1 MNKRHIVAV
10 LLAGLMQAWSIAW
23 PFEWGYGSPHGW
35 SQCASLAVMAFML
48 DRAHT
53 TRQAFALGW
62 LFALAWIGG
71 ATWWL
76 YISLHAYGGLAV
88 PLAATAI
95 FLFAAALA
103 LYYGA
108 ATSLYRGLCTEHTSR
123 AWRVAAFVALWTGA
137 ELLRGNLWTGFPW
150 GAGGYAH
157 IEGWAKHWAPWL
169 GVYGLTAISAGLAM
183 AMGGRVATVKHL
195 KPSRISGAIGLAL
208 ATVLAYMWLDSPL
221 REPTDTHANSL
232 KITLLQGNIP
242 QDLKFGA
249 GVSQALQ
256 TYGDALARTDSDLVV
271 TPETAI
277 PLLPSQL
284 PPDYWSGL
292 QARFATG
299 NQAALIGLPLVKA
312 EGQGRAQYANAA
324 LGLLPQAERYQ
335 YIKHHLV
342 PFGEFVPPLFQ
353 WFVQQLNIPLGEF
366 TRGAPVQASLHWK
379 GERIAPNICYE
390 DLFGEE
396 LARSFAKTDEAPT
409 LMVNMSNIAWF
420 GNTIAIEQHLNISR
434 MRALELGRPMLR
446 ATNTGA
452 TAWIDAHGVVQ
463 ARLPS
468 ATQGELTVQVQGVHG
483 AITPYARWVSVWGL
497 WPFGLAIVAVLLPL
511 WKRRRAQ
518 RA

>member
-1 MNKRHIVAV
+1 
-10 LLAGLMQAWSIAW
+10 
-23 PFEWGYGSPHGW
+23 
-35 SQCASLAVMAFML
+35 MAYML
-48 DRAHT
+48 DRART
-53 TRQAFALGW
+53 TPQAFALGW
-62 LFALAWIGG
+62 FFALAWIGG

-76 YISLHAYGGLAV
+76 FISLHTYGGLAA

-95 FLFAAALA
+95 FLFAGGLA
-103 LYYGA
+103 LFYGA
-108 ATSLYRGLCTEHTSR
+108 ATALYHWLRVEHPSR
-123 AWRVAAFVALWTGA
+123 AWRVAAFAAVWTGA
-137 ELLRGNLWTGFPW
+137 ELVRGNLWTGFPW

-157 IEGWAKHWAPWL
+157 VEGWAKHWAPWL
-169 GVYGLTAISAGLAM
+169 GVYGLTALSALTAM
-183 AMGGRVATVKHL
+183 AIVAKVKTVNDF
-195 KPSRISGAIGLAL
+195 KPSRASGAAGLVLAAAL
-208 ATVLAYMWLDSPL
+208 AWMWVQSPTQ
-221 REPTDTHANSL
+221 EPINTEARAIKVS
-232 KITLLQGNIP
+232 LLQGNIP

-249 GVSQALQ
+249 GVTQALQ
-256 TYGDALARTDSDLVV
+256 TYGDALARTDADLVV

-292 QARFATG
+292 QARFAKG
-299 NQAALIGLPLVKA
+299 SQAALIGLPLVKA
-312 EGQGRAQYANAA
+312 DWQGQAQYANAA
-324 LGLLPQAERYQ
+324 LGLTPQAAPYQ
-335 YIKHHLV
+335 YVKHHLV
-342 PFGEFVPPLFQ
+342 PFGEFVPPMFQ

-366 TRGAPVQASLHWK
+366 MRGAPVQASLHWK

-396 LARSFAKTDEAPT
+396 LARSFANPDEAPT

-483 AITPYARWVSVWGL
+483 PITPYARWVSAWGL
-497 WPFGLAIVAVLLPL
+497 WPFAFAIVAVLWPL

-518 RA
+518 RAS

>member
-1 MNKRHIVAV
+1 
-10 LLAGLMQAWSIAW
+10 
-23 PFEWGYGSPHGW
+23 
-35 SQCASLAVMAFML
+35 MAYML
-48 DRAHT
+48 DRART
-53 TRQAFALGW
+53 TQQAFALGW
-62 LFALAWIGG
+62 FFALAWIGG

-76 YISLHAYGGLAV
+76 FISLHTYGGLAA

-95 FLFAAALA
+95 FLFAAGLA
-103 LYYGA
+103 LFYGA
-108 ATSLYRGLCTEHTSR
+108 ATALYHWLCAEHASR
-123 AWRVAAFVALWTGA
+123 AWRVAAFAALWTGA
-137 ELLRGNLWTGFPW
+137 ELVRGNLWTGFPW

-157 IEGWAKHWAPWL
+157 VEGWAKHWAPWL
-169 GVYGLTAISAGLAM
+169 GVYGLTALSALVAM
-183 AMGGRVATVKHL
+183 SIVAKVKTVNDF
-195 KPSRISGAIGLAL
+195 KPSRASGAAGLVSAAAL
-208 ATVLAYMWLDSPL
+208 AWMWAQSPTQ
-221 REPTDTHANSL
+221 EPINTEASAI
-232 KITLLQGNIP
+232 KVSLLQGNIP

-249 GVSQALQ
+249 GVTQALQ
-256 TYGDALARTDSDLVV
+256 TYGDALARTDADLVV

-292 QARFATG
+292 QARFAKG

-312 EGQGRAQYANAA
+312 DWQGQAQYANAA
-324 LGLLPQAERYQ
+324 LGLTPQAAPYQ
-335 YIKHHLV
+335 YVKHHLV
-342 PFGEFVPPLFQ
+342 PFGEFVPPMFQ

-366 TRGAPVQASLHWK
+366 MRGAPVQASLHWK

-396 LARSFAKTDEAPT
+396 LARSFANPEEAPT

-452 TAWIDAHGVVQ
+452 TAWIDAQGVVK

-483 AITPYARWVSVWGL
+483 PITPYAQWVSAWGL
-497 WPFGLAIVAVLLPL
+497 WPFALAIVAVLWPL

-518 RA
+518 RAS